1 MFRRHLEG
9 RREGEV
15 SVTHQGTMIAVRIK
29 GQAGRRPGDNGEFL
43 GSAASGFQPEVEES
57 MRK

>member
-1 MFRRHLEG
+1 M
-9 RREGEV
+9 